1 MPQSMTQPFLRL
13 SSHGLGPAIKEKKTA
28 IKGGG
33 QGIENGLLVATLQ
46 KARDKVA
53 GQTRTGVLLG
63 PEVLHNVGQLLPI
76 VEGLLELGVA
86 LEEEDVDDAQLADV
100 AVLLKFLADLC
111 ADGGHGHAQGIHGL
125 DFGGL

>member
-1 MPQSMTQPFLRL
+1 MPQAMTQPFLRL
-13 SSHGLGPAIKEKKTA
+13 SSLGLGLAIKEKKA
-28 IKGGG
+28 MKGGR

-46 KARDKVA
+46 EARDKVA

-86 LEEEDVDDAQLADV
+86 LEEQDIDDAQLADV
-100 AVLLKFLADLC
+100 AVLLEFLADLC
-111 ADGGHGHAQGIHGL
+111 ADGGHGHAQGVHGL
-125 DFGGL
+125 DLGAL